1 MLSGIFS
8 GLNSLVDHE
17 NPTISFQSSLRTNLF
32 DRQASASNPTLSSN
46 TIAAIKAMLS
56 MEMDKDSVALL
67 LELAGCSIP
76 HQRYLAGPIVTHNSG
91 WQESIPRWLLAAIPG
106 ARFEAIAAEIE
117 AGEIGT
123 LATPEEALAV
133 MYPAT
138 MQVPLSQRDRKQI
151 AIAIDSTLKAQ
162 NPSFIL
168 RYRANNLATIGASF
182 DSHATESSQR
192 IAS

>member
-1 MLSGIFS
+1 MLQPQ
-8 GLNSLVDHE
+8 N
-17 NPTISFQSSLRTNLF
+17 NPQQKSLF

-46 TIAAIKAMLS
+46 TIATIKAMLS
-56 MEMDKDSVALL
+56 MEMDKDLVALL

-76 HQRYLAGPIVTHNSG
+76 HQRYLARPIVTHNSG
-91 WQESIPRWLLAAIPG
+91 WQESIPQWLLAAITG
-106 ARFEAIAAEIE
+106 ARFETIAAEIE

-151 AIAIDSTLKAQ
+151 AIAIVSTLKAQ

-168 RYRANNLATIGASF
+168 RYRANSSATIGAIF